1 MNTLLEFYRMK
12 NDTDTNTIYFERVKE
27 EDIRICGKTLK
38 EIIMILNGL
47 EAERITGI
55 KLCMENINNYM
66 DIILK
71 EQQEQIKKSL
81 TNLLDKEVKQ
91 NEK

>member
-1 MNTLLEFYRMK
+1 MNTLLEYYRMK
-12 NDTDTNTIYFERVKE
+12 NDTDTDTIYFERVKE

-47 EAERITGI
+47 EEERITGI

-81 TNLLDKEVKQ
+81 SNLLDKEVK
-91 NEK
+91 

>member
-1 MNTLLEFYRMK
+1 MNTLLEYYRMK
-12 NDTDTNTIYFERVKE
+12 NDTDTDTIYFERVKE

-81 TNLLDKEVKQ
+81 SNLLDKEVK
-91 NEK
+91 

>member
-1 MNTLLEFYRMK
+1 MNTLLEYYRMK

-55 KLCMENINNYM
+55 KLCMENINKYM

-81 TNLLDKEVKQ
+81 TNLLDKEVK
-91 NEK
+91 

>member
-1 MNTLLEFYRMK
+1 MNTLLEYYRMK

-66 DIILK
+66 NIILK

-81 TNLLDKEVKQ
+81 TNLLDKEVK
-91 NEK
+91 

>member
-1 MNTLLEFYRMK
+1 MNTLLEYYRMK
-12 NDTDTNTIYFERVKE
+12 NDTDTDTIYFERVKE

-38 EIIMILNGL
+38 EVIMILNGL

-71 EQQEQIKKSL
+71 EQQEQIKKAL
-81 TNLLDKEVKQ
+81 TNLLNKEVK
-91 NEK
+91 